1 MCAWLTSAELRKD
14 RGDYE
19 YDEDKLYDDTDEKK
33 TISGKQSYRDYYDD
47 YKASRR
53 RKKKKVYV
61 PVFVSEKEKKKSKFA
76 SMPVLF

>member
-1 MCAWLTSAELRKD
+1 MTSAESRKD
-14 RGDYE
+14 DYE
-19 YDEDKLYDDTDEKK
+19 HDEDKLYDDSDKKK

-61 PVFVSEKEKKKSKFA
+61 PVCVSEKEKKKSKFA
-76 SMPVLF
+76 SMPVSF